1 MSIQSSAVT
10 MTSPLHIALATAL
23 LICSSCCFVVQAF
36 APSVAVTSNRD
47 ARTSVL
53 FAGRRQ
59 VLTNLAGIIT
69 PAIVI
74 SVAPAHAGEVGA
86 RITKAV
92 TTSDLGL
99 SVRRSVVQGAQTMD
113 SLDGKWE
120 KFSDRFGL
128 GAERNKKGQQPKIIP
143 PLKPLDTTLAR
154 QVLSTCD
161 QVFCDVTGVSPSVL
175 SKQVE
180 TVRALVKPSFER
192 VAGTPLGDDDP
203 SLGSDND
210 GSRTSSLMENADQFN
225 FASYVHFRAYST
237 VLLSEKNMPDYR
249 TFRRAFEEQCG
260 TKLLALVLSTSPISA
275 SASASSLSKK
285 EQLAA
290 SLDQIQSVTTTL
302 RDKGFVA
309 ATEVSYIDAD
319 LLADWQ
325 DDLAELQFNVALDGD
340 ATQNAQ
346 ILLQEQGYN
355 LIPSYTKF
363 LLRPIFLS
371 GAIKDQ
377 TLTIEEY
384 YMDTNYNSNPDLF
397 QVREVLLNIVLE
409 SK

>member
-1 MSIQSSAVT
+1 MPSQY
-10 MTSPLHIALATAL
+10 PLSKAFIAL
-23 LICSSCCFVVQAF
+23 LICSSCCSVVQAF
-36 APSVAVTSNRD
+36 APLVETSLRNP
-47 ARTSVL
+47 AASTGTL
-53 FAGRRQ
+53 FADRRQ
-59 VLTNLAGIIT
+59 VLTNLAGILT
-69 PAIVI
+69 PALVT
-74 SVAPAHAGEVGA
+74 SVAPAYAGEVGA

-120 KFSDRFGL
+120 EFSDRFGL

-143 PLKPLDTTLAR
+143 PLQPLDATLAR

-161 QVFCDVTGVSPSVL
+161 QVFCDVTGVSSSVL

-180 TVRALVKPSFER
+180 TVSALVKPSFER
-192 VAGTPLGDDDP
+192 VAGTTLVDDATNT
-203 SLGSDND
+203 SSANT
-210 GSRTSSLMENADQFN
+210 GSRPSFLVKNADQFN
-225 FASYVHFRAYST
+225 FASYVHFRAYSN
-237 VLLSEKNMPDYR
+237 LILSEKSMPDYR

-260 TKLLALVLSTSPISA
+260 IKLLALFTSAAQATTATTQS
-275 SASASSLSKK
+275 SSLSKK
-285 EQLAA
+285 EQLEA
-290 SLDQIQSVTTTL
+290 SLDQIQSITTTL
-302 RDKGFVA
+302 RDKGLVA
-309 ATEVSYIDAD
+309 ATEVSPIDAD
-319 LLADWQ
+319 ALADWQ
-325 DDLAELQFNVALDGD
+325 DDLAELQFSIALDGD

-371 GAIKDQ
+371 GAIQDQ
-377 TLTIEEY
+377 ALTVEEY

-397 QVREVLLNIVLE
+397 QVREVLLNVVLE